1 MEKGRDTEEFK
12 VLSSNPRIGLKRE
25 FAFAM
30 NAQSECSGSLG
41 RTRARKAEEPN
52 SVVDLG
58 KSSKKRAKLCVPK
71 EEPKEIFSDNEET
84 LISKEGEV
92 ENGNLHGNIEN
103 GDEQKN
109 AQFNCVDDEEM
120 VKTDLLNTP
129 RRFTRSAL
137 KATEVISYK
146 KRNASLG
153 KTKTR
158 FTRSSLDSMTVETVT
173 DGNKELGKD
182 SAEASEKEAPKISRL
197 APANLVEKGLKE
209 NGIENNVTGTSNKLL
224 NCSSLDQKADEMV
237 NDDSME
243 VEITSA
249 GKPSLDIMEHVAVVP
264 ENSDPQLLS
273 LDKPGNCFPDSALE
287 TKEDDLI
294 MDDNKEVEESNLEPK
309 EVQNSTAEESIVE
322 PKEVENSAVEES
334 NLEPKE
340 VQNSTVEESF
350 VEPKEVENSTV
361 KESNLEPKEQ
371 LVAVT
376 ENSVKQNMSAGI
388 STKRFPRVALQ
399 VNQDLVM
406 SPISNQLNVPSEKPM
421 RRFTRSLVEPKTE
434 PAGINGTYEQQNVTP
449 EKSMQRF
456 TRSLLKPKLEQEVI
470 GCSNEVHYG
479 VSEEASRR
487 FTRSALK
494 PKEERTDTPE
504 YVFTNSPSNVKELF
518 ETGMLEG
525 LVVKYAFPGKKTTE
539 LRGTIKELG
548 ILCSCIL
555 CKGEKVVTPCQ
566 FEQHAG
572 GTKEHPEEYIYLEN
586 GSSLGEVLG
595 LLKDIP
601 LENLKA
607 TIQSAISTAHVKNT
621 CTCMYCKGPLSGPKR
636 VVQVCNKCLES
647 RRSCASPARKTG
659 DERSKSVVTPKSL
672 KSIQRHSSSQ
682 KKSSVKGK
690 ITRKDLGLHKL
701 VFEEGGLPD
710 GTELA
715 YYMNGKKLLEGYK
728 KGFSIFC
735 RCCTTEV
742 SPSAFEA
749 HAGWASRR
757 KPYLNI
763 YTSNGVSL
771 HELSISLSKSRKF
784 VSNYNDDLC
793 GICADFGDLL
803 LCDGCPR
810 AFHRDCVG
818 EMRVPRGDWYCP
830 YCVSMFQRENHC
842 TSNAN
847 ARAAGRVEGVDVI
860 EQITKRCI
868 RIAETTEPE
877 VGGRCSLCR
886 STGFSKSEFGPRTV
900 IICDQCQK
908 EYHVGCLKDHKMA
921 DLQELPK
928 GDWFCCTDCNRIHTA
943 LQKLI
948 VRGSERLPD
957 SLLVVVKEKLEEK
970 GLNIDGDL
978 DVRWRLLS
986 GKTTSPDSRSLLS
999 KALAIFHDRFDP
1011 IVDATT
1017 GRDVIPAMIY
1027 GRNNKV
1033 QDYGGMY
1040 CAVLTINSSVVTA
1053 GILRI
1058 FGQEVAELPLVAT
1071 SSDHQGQGYF
1081 QSLFCCLERLLG
1093 FLKVKYLVL
1102 PSAGEAESIWT
1113 DRFGFE
1119 KVGDDKLKEY
1129 KKDYQMAIFQ
1139 GTSVLQKAV
1148 PKCRIIDR
1156 SPKKS

>member
-1 MEKGRDTEEFK
+1 MAKGRDTEEFK
-12 VLSSNPRIGLKRE
+12 VLSSNPRTGLKRE

-71 EEPKEIFSDNEET
+71 EEQKEIVSDNEET
-84 LISKEGEV
+84 LISKEGEI

-109 AQFNCVDDEEM
+109 ARLKEL
-120 VKTDLLNTP
+120 VKTDLLKLKQEINSDGLNGETQVVVEKTP

-137 KATEVISYK
+137 KATEIISYK

-158 FTRSSLDSMTVETVT
+158 FTRSSLDSMTVETVM

-182 SAEASEKEAPKISRL
+182 SAEAPEKEAPKISRL
-197 APANLVEKGLKE
+197 APANLVENTPE
-209 NGIENNVTGTSNKLL
+209 SGIENTVTGTSDKLL
-224 NCSSLDQKADEMV
+224 TCLSLDQKADEMV
-237 NDDSME
+237 TDDNME

-249 GKPSLDIMEHVAVVP
+249 GKPSLDSMEHLAVIP

-273 LDKPGNCFPDSALE
+273 LDKPGNCFPDSGLE
-287 TKEDDLI
+287 TKADDLT

-309 EVQNSTAEESIVE
+309 EVQNSTVEESTVE
-322 PKEVENSAVEES
+322 PKD
-334 NLEPKE
+334 
-340 VQNSTVEESF
+340 
-350 VEPKEVENSTV
+350 VENSTV
-361 KESNLEPKEQ
+361 KQSNLEPKEQ

-376 ENSVKQNMSAGI
+376 ENPVKQNVSASI
-388 STKRFPRVALQ
+388 STKRFPRVALE
-399 VNQDLVM
+399 VNKDLVM
-406 SPISNQLNVPSEKPM
+406 SPISNQLNVSSEKPM
-421 RRFTRSLVEPKTE
+421 RRFTRSLVEPKAE
-434 PAGINGTYEQQNVTP
+434 PAGNNGTYEQQNVTP

-456 TRSLLKPKLEQEVI
+456 TRSLLEPKLEHEVI
-470 GCSNEVHYG
+470 DCSNEVHNG
-479 VSEEASRR
+479 VSEEAPRR
-487 FTRSALK
+487 FTRSVLK
-494 PKEERTDTPE
+494 PKEERTDTSE

-539 LRGTIKELG
+539 LGGTIKELG

-586 GSSLGEVLG
+586 GSSLKEVLG

-601 LENLKA
+601 LEKLKA
-607 TIQSAISTAHVKNT
+607 TIQSAISTAHVKT
-621 CTCMYCKGPLSGPKR
+621 MSTCMYCKGPLSGPKR
-636 VVQVCNKCLES
+636 VVQVCNKCLEA
-647 RRSCASPARKTG
+647 RRCSASPARKTG
-659 DERSKSVVTPKSL
+659 DERSKSVVSPKSL

-735 RCCTTEV
+735 RCCNSEV

-818 EMRVPRGDWYCP
+818 ELRVPRGDWYCP

-877 VGGRCSLCR
+877 VGGGCSLCR

-957 SLLVVVKEKLEEK
+957 SLLAVVKEKLEEK

-1017 GRDVIPAMIY
+1017 GRDLIPAMIY

-1093 FLKVKYLVL
+1093 FLKVKNLVL

>member
-1 MEKGRDTEEFK
+1 MAKGRDTEEFK
-12 VLSSNPRIGLKRE
+12 VLSSNPRTGLKRE

-41 RTRARKAEEPN
+41 RTRARKAEESN

-58 KSSKKRAKLCVPK
+58 KSSKKRAKLCVVK
-71 EEPKEIFSDNEET
+71 EEEKEIFSDNGET
-84 LISKEGEV
+84 LISKEGEI

-109 AQFNCVDDEEM
+109 AQLKCVDDEEI
-120 VKTDLLNTP
+120 VKTDLLAAKQEINSDGLNGETQVVVEKTP

-137 KATEVISYK
+137 KATEIISYK
-146 KRNASLG
+146 KR
-153 KTKTR
+153 KTR
-158 FTRSSLDSMTVETVT
+158 FTRSSLDSMTVETVM

-182 SAEASEKEAPKISRL
+182 SAEAPEKEAPKIPRM
-197 APANLVEKGLKE
+197 ATANLVEKGLKKTPE
-209 NGIENNVTGTSNKLL
+209 NGTEKTVTGTSDKLL
-224 NCSSLDQKADEMV
+224 TCLSLDQKADEMV
-237 NDDSME
+237 TDDNME

-249 GKPSLDIMEHVAVVP
+249 GKPSLDSMEHVAVIP

-287 TKEDDLI
+287 TKAGDLI

-322 PKEVENSAVEES
+322 PKVVENSTVEES

-340 VQNSTVEESF
+340 R
-350 VEPKEVENSTV
+350 
-361 KESNLEPKEQ
+361 

-376 ENSVKQNMSAGI
+376 ENSVKQNVSAGI

-406 SPISNQLNVPSEKPM
+406 SPISNQLNVSSEKPM
-421 RRFTRSLVEPKTE
+421 RRFTRSLVEPKVE

-456 TRSLLKPKLEQEVI
+456 TRSLLEPKLEHEVI
-470 GCSNEVHYG
+470 DCSSEVHNG
-479 VSEEASRR
+479 VSEEAPRR
-487 FTRSALK
+487 FTRSVLK
-494 PKEERTDTPE
+494 PKEERTDTSE

-539 LRGTIKELG
+539 LGGTIKELG

-586 GSSLGEVLG
+586 GSSLKEVLG

-601 LENLKA
+601 LEKLKA

-621 CTCMYCKGPLSGPKR
+621 STCMYCKGPLSGPKR
-636 VVQVCNKCLES
+636 VVQVCNKCLEA
-647 RRSCASPARKTG
+647 RRSSASPARKTG
-659 DERSKSVVTPKSL
+659 DERSKSVVSPKSL

-735 RCCTTEV
+735 RCCNSEV

-818 EMRVPRGDWYCP
+818 ELRVPRGDWYCP

-877 VGGRCSLCR
+877 VGGGCSLCR

-943 LQKLI
+943 LHKLI

-986 GKTTSPDSRSLLS
+986 GKTTSPDSRALLS

-1017 GRDVIPAMIY
+1017 GRDLIPAMIY

-1071 SSDHQGQGYF
+1071 GYF

-1093 FLKVKYLVL
+1093 FLKVKNLVL

-1113 DRFGFE
+1113 DRFGFQ
-1119 KVGDDKLKEY
+1119 KVGDDKSTRRIIRWPSFKGLLCCKGSSE
-1129 KKDYQMAIFQ
+1129 
-1139 GTSVLQKAV
+1139 
-1148 PKCRIIDR
+1148 CRIIDR

>member
-1 MEKGRDTEEFK
+1 
-12 VLSSNPRIGLKRE
+12 
-25 FAFAM
+25 
-30 NAQSECSGSLG
+30 
-41 RTRARKAEEPN
+41 
-52 SVVDLG
+52 
-58 KSSKKRAKLCVPK
+58 
-71 EEPKEIFSDNEET
+71 
-84 LISKEGEV
+84 
-92 ENGNLHGNIEN
+92 
-103 GDEQKN
+103 
-109 AQFNCVDDEEM
+109 
-120 VKTDLLNTP
+120 
-129 RRFTRSAL
+129 
-137 KATEVISYK
+137 
-146 KRNASLG
+146 
-153 KTKTR
+153 
-158 FTRSSLDSMTVETVT
+158 
-173 DGNKELGKD
+173 
-182 SAEASEKEAPKISRL
+182 
-197 APANLVEKGLKE
+197 
-209 NGIENNVTGTSNKLL
+209 
-224 NCSSLDQKADEMV
+224 
-237 NDDSME
+237 
-243 VEITSA
+243 
-249 GKPSLDIMEHVAVVP
+249 
-264 ENSDPQLLS
+264 
-273 LDKPGNCFPDSALE
+273 
-287 TKEDDLI
+287 
-294 MDDNKEVEESNLEPK
+294 
-309 EVQNSTAEESIVE
+309 
-322 PKEVENSAVEES
+322 
-334 NLEPKE
+334 
-340 VQNSTVEESF
+340 
-350 VEPKEVENSTV
+350 
-361 KESNLEPKEQ
+361 
-371 LVAVT
+371 
-376 ENSVKQNMSAGI
+376 
-388 STKRFPRVALQ
+388 
-399 VNQDLVM
+399 
-406 SPISNQLNVPSEKPM
+406 
-421 RRFTRSLVEPKTE
+421 
-434 PAGINGTYEQQNVTP
+434 
-449 EKSMQRF
+449 MQRF
-456 TRSLLKPKLEQEVI
+456 TRSLLEPKLEHEVI
-470 GCSNEVHYG
+470 DCSSEVHNG
-479 VSEEASRR
+479 VSEEAPRR
-487 FTRSALK
+487 FTRSVLK
-494 PKEERTDTPE
+494 PKEERTDTSE

-525 LVVKYAFPGKKTTE
+525 LVVKYAFPGKKVILFNHTLVRSALTNKVAFTE
-539 LRGTIKELG
+539 TSLIYFSDNRAWRNNKIAWWLHLASSSSMQVVQRNTLRSIFTWRMVAALKKSIGFVEG
-548 ILCSCIL
+548 
-555 CKGEKVVTPCQ
+555 
-566 FEQHAG
+566 
-572 GTKEHPEEYIYLEN
+572 Y
-586 GSSLGEVLG
+586 SLGEAEG
-595 LLKDIP
+595 NNSKC
-601 LENLKA
+601 NF
-607 TIQSAISTAHVKNT
+607 H
-621 CTCMYCKGPLSGPKR
+621 CTREKHEYYKGPLSGPKR
-636 VVQVCNKCLES
+636 VVQVCNKCLEA

-659 DERSKSVVTPKSL
+659 DERSKSVVSPKSL

-735 RCCTTEV
+735 RCCNSEV

-818 EMRVPRGDWYCP
+818 ELRVPRGDWYCP

-877 VGGRCSLCR
+877 VGGGCSLCR

-986 GKTTSPDSRSLLS
+986 GKTTSPDSRALLS

-1017 GRDVIPAMIY
+1017 GRDLIPAMIY

-1093 FLKVKYLVL
+1093 FLKVKNLVL